1 MTDTYLKKISGIL
14 PGFALIAFLGL
25 ISEGITSALNLGFS
39 SMLIGLSIGVLIGN
53 YIGISK
59 KFKAGVDFS
68 VTSLMRLSVVLIG
81 FRISIEEL
89 IALGFNTFL
98 LDVLVV
104 FFSLGFSYWISIKYF
119 KFDKDFSCL
128 LAIGSSIC
136 GASAIVAASPLLK
149 TESHKSSAAISVV
162 TVCGTISMIL
172 ALVFTN
178 YDIFG
183 ALNHDD
189 IGVLLGA
196 SIQETGQVVT
206 AGYSISENA
215 GDKAMITKLARILL
229 LAPVLVLLNYYLL
242 KDGNATHADYKSIR
256 IPGFVI
262 LFLLVILSSATEILS
277 HDVRAKLSRLGTFLL
292 LCGMIGVGLNS
303 NLIRIVRLGFKPIY
317 AGLLISVFMIS
328 VSTALI
334 FLFKTI

>member
-1 MTDTYLKKISGIL
+1 MIDSYLKKARDTF
-14 PGFALIAFLGL
+14 PGLALIAFLGL
-25 ISEGITSALNLGFS
+25 ISESITSTLNLGFS

-53 YIGISK
+53 YVGISK

-68 VTSLMRLSVVLIG
+68 VTSLMRMSVVLIG

-89 IALGFNTFL
+89 ISLGFATFL

-149 TESHKSSAAISVV
+149 TESFKSSTAISVV

-172 ALVFTN
+172 TLVFAN

-206 AGYSISENA
+206 AGYSISVNA
-215 GDKAMITKLARILL
+215 GDKAVITKLARILL
-229 LAPVLVLLNYYLL
+229 LAPVLILLNYYFL
-242 KDGNATHADYKSIR
+242 KDGNSTNQGYKSIK

-262 LFLLVILSSATEILS
+262 LFLLVVLSSATEIVS
-277 HDVRAKLSRLGTFLL
+277 HDARTKLSGLGTFLL
-292 LCGMIGVGLNS
+292 LCGMIGVGFNS

-317 AGLLISVFMIS
+317 AGLLISGFMIS
-328 VSTALI
+328 VSIALI